1 MVACENF
8 QYRQIEEAQK
18 SGKSVYALNWFFS
31 HIKTPDKVIMTECE
45 EALEEKYHSES
56 VRTEI
61 LIRLEKS
68 IKSGIS
74 DKLKGW
80 STLTEKA
87 ERLSVGLGNFWFF
100 VIKNASFKLNS
111 ETFSEQVKKGF
122 LSLII
127 SPNHFSGLKHEM
139 KNMFY

>member
-1 MVACENF
+1 
-8 QYRQIEEAQK
+8 
-18 SGKSVYALNWFFS
+18 
-31 HIKTPDKVIMTECE
+31 MTECE

-87 ERLSVGLGNFWFF
+87 ERLSVGLGNF
-100 VIKNASFKLNS
+100 
-111 ETFSEQVKKGF
+111 
-122 LSLII
+122 
-127 SPNHFSGLKHEM
+127 
-139 KNMFY
+139 

>member
-1 MVACENF
+1 
-8 QYRQIEEAQK
+8 
-18 SGKSVYALNWFFS
+18 
-31 HIKTPDKVIMTECE
+31 MTECE

-87 ERLSVGLGNFWFF
+87 ERLSVGLENF
-100 VIKNASFKLNS
+100 
-111 ETFSEQVKKGF
+111 
-122 LSLII
+122 
-127 SPNHFSGLKHEM
+127 
-139 KNMFY
+139 